1 MMAYTKPNYVNSS
14 FYKDTKKVASKSYKA
29 AMNSDKSDYYSA
41 VSEIGSGIGGVIG
54 TFIPSIGASGG
65 SAIGSLSGLA
75 LGGLYNLIRGDDAIF
90 MTSARD
96 QLQAQMIANRN
107 SLYGSAETAMEQRN
121 TNLSSLKRLGNTM
134 KQQFDYNYGS
144 GMFDELQGAI
154 SQILN
159 ISDGRKI
166 YDVLSSLNPDTV
178 VGQLASRL
186 VYNDSEVF
194 SDSSAFTSDD
204 YRKILEETVSL
215 GDLGSEY
222 TKYIVEKAQQS
233 GTTKI
238 EFQNMSEQ
246 LDASHEDYLK
256 RMADLGVDFSK
267 MFSDAF
273 SSKIES
279 DIESEMNIGA
289 SEAKSSG
296 FKNRNGSASTKY
308 QKVRK
313 DISDVAYL
321 TTIQMY
327 QKSFESQIGSL
338 NISRQKAYY
347 EYQRQILSMQMQ
359 LESNINES
367 LNNYIYGVGQG
378 LATAKELEFTEAS
391 SIAGAMAYN
400 DQLAEY
406 ESSDKKVYDI
416 EGVTGG

>member
-14 FYKDTKKVASKSYKA
+14 FYKDTKKVASQSYKS
-29 AMNSDKSDYYSA
+29 AMNSDKSEYYSA
-41 VSEIGSGIGGVIG
+41 VSGIGAGIGGVVG

-96 QLQAQMIANRN
+96 QLHAQMIANRN
-107 SLYGSAETAMEQRN
+107 SLYGSAETAMNDRN
-121 TNLSSLKRLGNTM
+121 KNLSELKRLGNSM
-134 KQQFDYNYGS
+134 KMQFDYNYGS

-154 SQILN
+154 SQILSL
-159 ISDGRKI
+159 SDGKKI
-166 YDVLSSLNPDTV
+166 YEVLSSLNPDTV
-178 VGQLASRL
+178 VGELANRL
-186 VYNDSEVF
+186 VYNDTDVF
-194 SDSSAFTSDD
+194 SDTSAFTSDD
-204 YRKILEETVSL
+204 YRNILEKTVSL

-233 GTTKI
+233 GMTQI
-238 EFQNMSEQ
+238 EFQNLSKQME
-246 LDASHEDYLK
+246 DAQEDYLK
-256 RMADLGVDFSK
+256 SMTDLGSEFTK

-273 SSKIES
+273 LSKLES

-327 QKSFESQIGSL
+327 QKSLESQISTL
-338 NISRQKAYY
+338 QTSRQRAYY
-347 EYQRQILSMQMQ
+347 EYQRQILTMQNKI
-359 LESNINES
+359 ESDMNES
-367 LNNYIYGVGQG
+367 LNNYIYGVGKG
-378 LATAKELEFTEAS
+378 LSTAEELEFTEAS

-400 DQLAEY
+400 EKIGEY
-406 ESSDKKVYDI
+406 NSNDKKVYDI

>member
-41 VSEIGSGIGGVIG
+41 VSGIGAGIGGVVG

-107 SLYGSAETAMEQRN
+107 SLYGSAETAMNDRN
-121 TNLSSLKRLGNTM
+121 KNLSELKRLGNSM
-134 KQQFDYNYGS
+134 KMQFDYNYGS

-154 SQILN
+154 SQILSL
-159 ISDGRKI
+159 SDGKKI
-166 YDVLSSLNPDTV
+166 YEVLSSLNPDTV
-178 VGQLASRL
+178 VGELANRL
-186 VYNDSEVF
+186 VYNDTNVF
-194 SDSSAFTSDD
+194 SDTSAFTSDD
-204 YRKILEETVSL
+204 YRNILEKTVSL

-233 GTTKI
+233 GMTQI
-238 EFQNMSEQ
+238 EFQNLSKQMEYAQ
-246 LDASHEDYLK
+246 EDYLK
-256 RMADLGVDFSK
+256 SMTDLGSEFTK

-273 SSKIES
+273 LSKIES

-327 QKSFESQIGSL
+327 QKSLESQISTL
-338 NISRQKAYY
+338 QTSRQRAYY
-347 EYQRQILSMQMQ
+347 EYQRQILTMQNKI
-359 LESNINES
+359 ESDMNES
-367 LNNYIYGVGQG
+367 LNNYIYGVGKG
-378 LATAKELEFTEAS
+378 LSTAEELEFTEAS

-400 DQLAEY
+400 EKIGEY
-406 ESSDKKVYDI
+406 NSNDKKVYDI

>member
-14 FYKDTKKVASKSYKA
+14 FYKDTKDIANQSYDA
-29 AMNSDKSDYYSA
+29 ALKSDKSQFYTYA
-41 VSEIGSGIGGVIG
+41 GQIGGSLG
-54 TFIPSIGASGG
+54 TIVGSFMGQGALGA
-65 SAIGSLSGLA
+65 AIGSSAGIA
-75 LGGLYNLIRGDDAIF
+75 LGGLASLIGKDKAIF
-90 MTSARD
+90 VKTERD
-96 QLQAQMIANRN
+96 SLQAKMISNRN
-107 SLYGSAETAMEQRN
+107 SLYGSAETAMNDRN
-121 TNLSSLKRLGNTM
+121 KNLSELKRLGNSM
-134 KQQFDYNYGS
+134 KMQFDYNYGS

-154 SQILN
+154 SQILGL
-159 ISDGRKI
+159 SDGKKI
-166 YDVLSSLNPDTV
+166 YEVLSSLNPDTV
-178 VGQLASRL
+178 VGQLANRL

-233 GTTKI
+233 GMTQI
-238 EFQNMSEQ
+238 EFQNLSKQME
-246 LDASHEDYLK
+246 DAQEDYLK
-256 RMADLGVDFSK
+256 SMTDLGSEFTK

-273 SSKIES
+273 LSKIES

-327 QKSFESQIGSL
+327 QKSLESQISTL
-338 NISRQKAYY
+338 QTSRQRAYY
-347 EYQRQILSMQMQ
+347 EYQRQILTMQNKI
-359 LESNINES
+359 ESDMNES
-367 LNNYIYGVGQG
+367 LNNYIYGVGKG
-378 LATAKELEFTEAS
+378 LSTAEELEFTEAS

-400 DQLAEY
+400 EKIGEY
-406 ESSDKKVYDI
+406 NSNDKKVYDI

>member
-14 FYKDTKKVASKSYKA
+14 FYKDTKKVASQSYKSA
-29 AMNSDKSDYYSA
+29 INSDKSEYYSA
-41 VSEIGSGIGGVIG
+41 VSGIGAGIGGVVG

-107 SLYGSAETAMEQRN
+107 SLYGSAETAMNDRN
-121 TNLSSLKRLGNTM
+121 KNLSELKRLGNSM
-134 KQQFDYNYGS
+134 KMQFDYNYGS

-154 SQILN
+154 SQILGL
-159 ISDGRKI
+159 SDGKKI
-166 YDVLSSLNPDTV
+166 YEVLSSLNPDTV
-178 VGQLASRL
+178 VGELANRL
-186 VYNDSEVF
+186 VYNDTDVF
-194 SDSSAFTSDD
+194 SDTSAFTSDD
-204 YRKILEETVSL
+204 YRNILEKTVSL

-222 TKYIVEKAQQS
+222 TRYIVEKAQQS
-233 GTTKI
+233 GTTQI
-238 EFQNMSEQ
+238 EFQNLSKQME
-246 LDASHEDYLK
+246 DAQEDYLK
-256 RMADLGVDFSK
+256 SMTDLGSEFTK

-273 SSKIES
+273 LSKVES

-327 QKSFESQIGSL
+327 QKSLESQISTL
-338 NISRQKAYY
+338 QTSRQRAYY
-347 EYQRQILSMQMQ
+347 EYQRQILTMQNKI
-359 LESNINES
+359 ESDMNES
-367 LNNYIYGVGQG
+367 LNNYIYGVGKG
-378 LATAKELEFTEAS
+378 LSTAEELEFTEAS

-400 DQLAEY
+400 EKIGEY
-406 ESSDKKVYDI
+406 DSNDKKVYDI

>member
-14 FYKDTKKVASKSYKA
+14 FYKDTKKVASQSYKS
-29 AMNSDKSDYYSA
+29 AMNSDKSEYYSA
-41 VSEIGSGIGGVIG
+41 VSGIGAGIGGVVG

-96 QLQAQMIANRN
+96 QLHAQMIANRN
-107 SLYGSAETAMEQRN
+107 SLYGSAETAMNDRN
-121 TNLSSLKRLGNTM
+121 KNLSELKRLGNSM
-134 KQQFDYNYGS
+134 KMQFDYNYGS

-154 SQILN
+154 SQILSL
-159 ISDGRKI
+159 SDGKKI
-166 YDVLSSLNPDTV
+166 YEVLSSLNPDTV
-178 VGQLASRL
+178 VGELANRL
-186 VYNDSEVF
+186 VYNDTDVF
-194 SDSSAFTSDD
+194 SDTSAFTSDD
-204 YRKILEETVSL
+204 YRNILEKTVSL

-233 GTTKI
+233 GMTQI
-238 EFQNMSEQ
+238 EFQNLSKQME
-246 LDASHEDYLK
+246 DAQEDYLK
-256 RMADLGVDFSK
+256 SMTDLGSEFTK

-273 SSKIES
+273 LSKLES

-327 QKSFESQIGSL
+327 QKSLESQISTL
-338 NISRQKAYY
+338 QTSRQRAYY
-347 EYQRQILSMQMQ
+347 EYQRQILTMQNKI
-359 LESNINES
+359 ESDMNES
-367 LNNYIYGVGQG
+367 LNNYIYGVGKG
-378 LATAKELEFTEAS
+378 LSTAEELEFTEAS

-400 DQLAEY
+400 EKIGEY
-406 ESSDKKVYDI
+406 DSNDKKVYDI